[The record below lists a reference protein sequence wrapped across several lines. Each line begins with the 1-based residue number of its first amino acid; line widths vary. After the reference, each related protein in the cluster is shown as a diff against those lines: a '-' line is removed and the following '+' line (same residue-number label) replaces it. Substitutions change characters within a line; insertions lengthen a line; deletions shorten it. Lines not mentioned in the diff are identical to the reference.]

1 MDHLLSRAVEVSHNQ
16 IFLLRLDQ
24 AMLSYVLGIQSTV
37 RQRKVSLMLPKIKAL
52 RVTDSLNYVED
63 TKHF

>member
-1 MDHLLSRAVEVSHNQ
+1 MEVSHNQ
-16 IFLLRLDQ
+16 VFLLRLDQ

-52 RVTDSLNYVED
+52 RVTDSLNYIED

>member
-1 MDHLLSRAVEVSHNQ
+1 MDHLLSQAVEVSHNQ
-16 IFLLRLDQ
+16 VFLLRLDQ

>member
-16 IFLLRLDQ
+16 VFLLRLDQ